1 MPVTIEDIPPVL
13 LLAAMKTSILTVVDV
28 TTNPNAHAPWEVAH
42 PFPTCR
48 TPGAPFGCEEG
59 EMVSLITTPGEEGEL
74 VSLNGVLSS

>member
-28 TTNPNAHAPWEVAH
+28 TTNPNAPWGVGH
-42 PFPTCR
+42 PFPTRR

>member
-1 MPVTIEDIPPVL
+1 MPVTIEDIPPVCIL
-13 LLAAMKTSILTVVDV
+13 TTMMTSILTVVDV
-28 TTNPNAHAPWEVAH
+28 TTDPNTVWAVVK
-42 PFPTCR
+42 PFPTRR

>member
-28 TTNPNAHAPWEVAH
+28 TTNPNALWGAVH
-42 PFPTCR
+42 PFPTRR

-59 EMVSLITTPGEEGEL
+59 EVVSLITAP
-74 VSLNGVLSS
+74 GVLHNVLPS